1 MSVEFRIEGRPLKWR
16 LSVYKD
22 GVLSMAA
29 SGMYWTRL
37 GAENACKKL
46 ELVYKHEQRRTMLA
60 RENAR
65 DEERGAK

>member
-29 SGMYWTRL
+29 SSVYWTRL
-37 GAENACKKL
+37 SAENACKQL

-65 DEERGAK
+65 DEERGVK